1 MGSLIQQEL
10 NSKDSTIREKEEEV
24 IELKRNLS
32 MKGSRSDSDAKE
44 ISKLQTEIQ
53 TLNLKLMDL
62 VEEVQIAK
70 DKYFELENSSKAQ
83 LAKLVVEDTSRLN
96 EENEK
101 KSEEIVLLSNK
112 LMFSQKKSNS
122 LAKDHRENLAFFAN
136 LQKETDSLTKEKEI
150 LTITCADHNAAIK
163 NLHKELADFQ
173 TRSDTEKKRM
183 LELIAIKSVV
193 EERLQVMENVK
204 QLSEEKDDEIEKLQ
218 GQITNLEVQS
228 NELNRKIRIIVKRN
242 KDLESTNSKQRGNLE
257 KIDENLFEKE
267 NEIIRI
273 ETEFKLTRNE
283 LEELNIESEDVILK
297 WQELES
303 SMNEQEV
310 KLGKQQEDAS
320 NAILQWESRCKLL
333 EERLIDET
341 KHLNDNVGELSE
353 VLKLKDSSLHN
364 LEEQIKINIAEV
376 LRLNNEHITHV
387 QQMQEILDERDEH
400 VKELLAAGEQS
411 EKVVL
416 QWQDNSQQ
424 LEVTVTDLEK
434 TIESQNDEADIAIS
448 QWETRCST
456 FSSQL
461 EETEQ
466 GLNDKLQKIEQLE
479 QQLTEKDCKL
489 STANAETSENELKVG
504 KDTVL
509 KIGPVLEKNQYED
522 SAKNKLISSIE
533 EANLKLTSKLKLTK
547 QSLNDMK
554 LQIECESQESAYKLK
569 IVNEGKESIN
579 DSYNKLTIEAD
590 EMKITIK
597 KLETETQEVN
607 IVIECERQESAHKL
621 KLLNETK
628 EKIKCSYGKLKTE
641 AHEMRIIIGKLENE
655 AH

>member
-1 MGSLIQQEL
+1 MGNTSKQQKVLEQSLTNAEDRVVDLSKKLSLIQQEL

-24 IELKRNLS
+24 IELKRNSS

-150 LTITCADHNAAIK
+150 LAITCADHNAAIK

-228 NELNRKIRIIVKRN
+228 NELNRKIRIIVKKN

-257 KIDENLFEKE
+257 KIDENLFEKQ

-283 LEELNIESEDVILK
+283 LAELNIESEDVILK
-297 WQELES
+297 WQERDLELES

-424 LEVTVTDLEK
+424 LEVTV
-434 TIESQNDEADIAIS
+434 N
-448 QWETRCST
+448 
-456 FSSQL
+456 
-461 EETEQ
+461 
-466 GLNDKLQKIEQLE
+466 
-479 QQLTEKDCKL
+479 
-489 STANAETSENELKVG
+489 
-504 KDTVL
+504 
-509 KIGPVLEKNQYED
+509 
-522 SAKNKLISSIE
+522 
-533 EANLKLTSKLKLTK
+533 
-547 QSLNDMK
+547 
-554 LQIECESQESAYKLK
+554 
-569 IVNEGKESIN
+569 
-579 DSYNKLTIEAD
+579 
-590 EMKITIK
+590 
-597 KLETETQEVN
+597 
-607 IVIECERQESAHKL
+607 
-621 KLLNETK
+621 
-628 EKIKCSYGKLKTE
+628 
-641 AHEMRIIIGKLENE
+641 
-655 AH
+655 